1 MLQSGGPIPWFG
13 GTRTHVKCQIGLIHF
28 WLAKLDYLGPVSISA
43 CVSTQYTPGSVQ
55 RALSSAGIAL
65 NITHT
70 GVEDISDKK
79 LLVNM
84 LLWAVDNPPPA
95 NYLMIS
101 GDHYFFNALCELS
114 ERGYNILR
122 AQPRNVSGPVL
133 DDANVWLWTSL
144 SVGGAP
150 FQSADSSLPLDAA
163 NAEMSK
169 DVSSDP
175 LHGKLLVE
183 FVPESFQLG
192 NQKGSDNSVLDN
204 DFKGKWQWRSSTQYN
219 MPRTSSTEFWLPPAE
234 TQGDSSDE
242 SYDASSQKG
251 MSAIPQQNEVPTSK
265 SLSINH
271 KGALNPT
278 VPGQAL
284 PFSIQHH

>member
-1 MLQSGGPIPWFG
+1 MVLNMPVAFAFEMLIDLFY
-13 GTRTHVKCQIGLIHF
+13 RT
-28 WLAKLDYLGPVSISA
+28 D
-43 CVSTQYTPGSVQ
+43 
-55 RALSSAGIAL
+55 
-65 NITHT
+65 
-70 GVEDISDKK
+70 VEDISDKK

-84 LLWAVDNPPPA
+84 LLWAVDNPPPS

-122 AQPRNVSGPVL
+122 AQPRNGSGPLL
-133 DDANVWLWTSL
+133 DDANVWVWTSL

-150 FQSADSSLPLDAA
+150 FQSADSSLPPDAA

-204 DFKGKWQWRSSTQYN
+204 NFKGKWQWRSSTQYN

-265 SLSINH
+265 SLSIKSQGSSQPNCTRAGSSLFH
-271 KGALNPT
+271 PTPLN
-278 VPGQAL
+278 VPGEGNFPLQPTSSFPCTEKAV
-284 PFSIQHH
+284 